1 MYKNILVPI
10 DPSHQERHE
19 EAFKMARLLSD
30 DSGAKIT
37 ALTVVEPIP
46 AYVGIA
52 AMMPEMDSKIRENV
66 TEELKTFAA
75 GKDVETVILHGAP
88 GTEIVEYAKEN
99 DVDCIVVFSHKPGF
113 GDFLL
118 GSTAARVVRHA
129 TCAVH
134 VMR

>member
-19 EAFKMARLLSD
+19 PAFQMATLLAGE
-30 DSGAKIT
+30 SGATVT

-52 AMMPEMDSKIRENV
+52 SMMPELDSQIRENV
-66 TEELKTFAA
+66 TESLASFAS
-75 GKDVETVILHGAP
+75 GKDVKTAILHGAP
-88 GTEIVEYAKEN
+88 GTEIVEYAKDN
-99 DVDCIVVFSHKPGF
+99 DVDCIVISSHKPGF

-129 TCAVH
+129 LCSVH
-134 VMR
+134 VLR

>member
-10 DPSHQERHE
+10 DVSHPERHE
-19 EAFKMARLLSD
+19 VAMKMARHLS

-37 ALTVVEPIP
+37 TVAVVEPIP
-46 AYVGIA
+46 AYVGISG
-52 AMMPEMDSKIRENV
+52 MVPEFDSTVKEAI
-66 TEELKTFAA
+66 TESLSSFAE
-75 GKDVETVILHGAP
+75 GQDVDKVVLHGSP
-88 GTEIVEYAKEN
+88 GTEIVEYAKEK
-99 DVDCIVVFSHKPGF
+99 DVDCIVIHSHKPGF

-129 TCAVH
+129 PCCVH